1 MRVIDVTPGAPRP
14 THERRTS
21 MLALASALALFAA
34 VGWRMS
40 RFDAGDS
47 DSAETSAPQSTL
59 APAEPRRELR
69 LVERETI
76 DLFRDNS
83 PSVVHVTS
91 AARVRR
97 AFRDPVDLPIG
108 TGTGFVW
115 DEKGHIVTNFH
126 VIAAVQ

>member
-14 THERRTS
+14 SHERRTS

-40 RFDAGDS
+40 RS
-47 DSAETSAPQSTL
+47 DTADTAEISPQSTL

-69 LVERETI
+69 GVERETI

-97 AFRDPVDLPIG
+97 AFRDPVDLPVG
-108 TGTGFVW
+108 TGTGFV
-115 DEKGHIVTNFH
+115 
-126 VIAAVQ
+126 